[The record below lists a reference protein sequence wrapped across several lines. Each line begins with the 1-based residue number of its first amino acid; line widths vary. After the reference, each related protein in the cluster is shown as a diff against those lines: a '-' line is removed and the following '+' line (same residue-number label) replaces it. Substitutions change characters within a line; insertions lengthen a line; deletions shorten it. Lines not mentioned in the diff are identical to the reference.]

1 MGFERIGSEVVYR
14 GKIATVYKD
23 TVRYDDDGEEAEREY
38 VGHPGSV
45 AMVAHD
51 GERVYLVRQPREPV
65 DEQQVLELP
74 AGKLDV
80 DGEDPLACAKR
91 ELAEEIGK
99 SASGWELLKGPYYAS
114 VGFTN
119 EKIWIYLATELED
132 AEAEADENERIEVEA
147 VPLADLDGLIDR
159 VVDAKTLIGL
169 MLLRSRL
176 HGKG

>member
-1 MGFERIGSEVVYR
+1 VAFERITSEVVYA
-14 GKIATVYKD
+14 GKIATVYRD
-23 TVRYDDDGEEAEREY
+23 TVRYDDDGEEAVREY

-51 GERVYLVRQPREPV
+51 GDRVYLVNQPREPV

-80 DGEDPLACAKR
+80 EGEEPLATAKR

-99 SASGWELLKGPYYAS
+99 SAREWELLKGPYYAS

-119 EKIWIYLATELED
+119 ERIWIYLATGLED
-132 AEAEADENERIEVEA
+132 AEAETEENERIEIEA
-147 VPLADLDGLIDR
+147 VPLADLDELIDR
-159 VVDAKTLIGL
+159 VVDAKTLVGL
-169 MLLRSRL
+169 LLLRSRL
-176 HGKG
+176 QSEE

>member
-1 MGFERIGSEVVYR
+1 MGFERIASEVVYD
-14 GKIATVYKD
+14 GKIVTVYRD
-23 TVRYDDDGEEAEREY
+23 TVRYDDDGEEAVREY

-51 GERVYLVRQPREPV
+51 GERVYLVNQPREPV
-65 DEQQVLELP
+65 GEQRVLELP

-80 DGEDPLACAKR
+80 EGEEPLATAKR

-99 SASGWELLKGPYYAS
+99 SASEWELLKGPYYAS

-119 EKIWIYLATELED
+119 ERIWIYLATGLAD
-132 AEAEADENERIEVEA
+132 AKAEADENERIEIEA
-147 VPLADLDGLIDR
+147 VPLADLDALIER

-176 HGKG
+176 QSKG